1 MEDKPRYSR
10 YTDLLKLVVK
20 MSSRLDG
27 VSLQEIQDEFH
38 VGRRTAERM
47 RDCVMVAL
55 RQVEEIPTSDRCKRW
70 GFARCSLSEFV
81 SFSPE
86 DIAIL
91 EKLKLVCDEVA
102 SGELEEI
109 IDKLKV
115 LNRKKLPLVS
125 DTVELLLKSEGY
137 AISQTQNYK
146 VDLEVISNIRL
157 AIKEK
162 RKLALTYHDKE
173 RKLIPLGLIY
183 GEKVFL
189 IAKEEAKGDEIFQ
202 YVLHRMKDVKVLY
215 EWFEDQDFNLQE
227 YAKKSFGVYQGEVYD
242 VKLRFI
248 PEAAEDV
255 LNYHFH
261 PTQKMKV
268 QDDGSVVVT
277 FKASGNK
284 HIMWNLFKWGYAVE
298 ILAPAKL
305 KKEYKNY
312 IDEIRKKL

>member
-1 MEDKPRYSR
+1 MEDKPRFSR
-10 YTDLLKLVVK
+10 FTDLLKLVVK
-20 MSSRLDG
+20 MSSKLNG

-47 RDCVMVAL
+47 RDCIMVAL
-55 RQVEEIPTSDRCKRW
+55 PQVEEIPTSDRCKRW
-70 GFARCSLSEFV
+70 GFAMCSLSEFV

-86 DIAIL
+86 NIAFL
-91 EKLKLVCDEVA
+91 EKLKTSCDKVA

-125 DTVELLLKSEGY
+125 DTVELLLKTEGY
-137 AISQTQNYK
+137 AVSQTQNYK
-146 VDLEVISNIRL
+146 IDFDVISDIRM
-157 AIKEK
+157 AIKER
-162 RKLALTYHDKE
+162 RKLALTYHNKE

-189 IAKEEAKGDEIFQ
+189 IAKEEAKGEEIYQ

-215 EWFEDQDFNLQE
+215 ERFDEQNFDLQE
-227 YAKKSFGVYQGEVYD
+227 YAKTSFGVYQGEVYD

-261 PTQKMKV
+261 PSQKIKV
-268 QDDGSVVVT
+268 QEDGSVVVN
-277 FKASGNK
+277 FKASGDK

>member
-1 MEDKPRYSR
+1 MDDKPRYSR

-27 VSLQEIQDEFH
+27 VSLQEIQDEFG

-47 RDCVMVAL
+47 RDCIMIAL
-55 RQVEEIPTSDRCKRW
+55 PQIEELPTAGRNKRW
-70 GFARCSLSEFV
+70 GFATCSLSEFV

-86 DIAIL
+86 NIAFL
-91 EKLKLVCDEVA
+91 EKLKTACDEVA
-102 SGELEEI
+102 TGELSEI
-109 IDKLKV
+109 IEKLKV

-125 DTVELLLKSEGY
+125 DTVELLLKTEGY

-146 VDLEVISNIRL
+146 VDLKIISDIRM

-162 RKLALTYHDKE
+162 RKLALTYHDKT

-189 IAKEEAKGDEIFQ
+189 IAKEEAKGDNIYH
-202 YVLHRMKDVKVLY
+202 YVLHRMKDVIVLY
-215 EWFEDQDFNLQE
+215 EWFEEQKFDLKE
-227 YAKKSFGVYQGEVYD
+227 YSKTSFGVYQGEVYD

-261 PTQKMKV
+261 PTQKIKV

-277 FKASGNK
+277 FKASGDK
-284 HIMWNLFKWGYAVE
+284 HIMWNLFKWGYAVD

-312 IDEIRKKL
+312 IDEIRAKL